1 MNFMLWPVSQSRPP
15 VNQLKQVGAHDKGS
29 SYAAKFNWSYGL
41 RLFDGLLMGG
51 D

>member
-1 MNFMLWPVSQSRPP
+1 
-15 VNQLKQVGAHDKGS
+15 VNQLKQVWAYEKGS
-29 SYAAKFNWSYGL
+29 SCAAKFNCSYGL